1 MTNPDDTMRRIEE
14 ALDYYDDQWKD
25 GREKL
30 LATIRA
36 ALQPDA
42 GGWGEDDDRH
52 RANEAVRLMQ
62 QDVLERRPEGW
73 LRRKGEDD
81 ENVLKPHEFTGRH
94 RSYQELLD
102 AEHERAVEAW
112 AARFDS
118 AMLSYSHDW
127 GLPDEEAYKPFG
139 VAEKQAEIR
148 AVLNDALRLMRRQ
161 PKETTDGK

>member
-52 RANEAVRLMQ
+52 RANE
-62 QDVLERRPEGW
+62 
-73 LRRKGEDD
+73 
-81 ENVLKPHEFTGRH
+81 
-94 RSYQELLD
+94 
-102 AEHERAVEAW
+102 EHERAVALKPQSAEAHYNLGVFYELHRKDMGR
-112 AARFDS
+112 ALAQYRRYRD
-118 AMLSYSHDW
+118 L
-127 GLPDEEAYKPFG
+127 GGRDERVERIIGMGGP
-139 VAEKQAEIR
+139 
-148 AVLNDALRLMRRQ
+148 
-161 PKETTDGK
+161 